1 MCRPFR
7 LPAAVWWV
15 AAIGLS
21 GCATTTVT
29 LNPAPQPPVCDAQA
43 DALIVWAT
51 RWRPDQKDVAERT
64 AAAAT
69 GIQSFFQRSGCFARH
84 EVRYVPDID
93 ETTRATPGAGAFSRV
108 VSIAVRELG
117 PTLQIGSSAG
127 LVEGGTV
134 VVLQVSEHLLGD
146 PPRTRNFTVHWRNGG
161 PGVIKGVATLVD
173 DLQAAL
179 AAGLGRSPPSR

>member
-1 MCRPFR
+1 MRRPFR

-29 LNPAPQPPVCDAQA
+29 LTPAPQPSVCDAQA

-51 RWRPDQKDVAERT
+51 RWRPDQKDVADRT
-64 AAAAT
+64 AAAAS
-69 GIQSFFQRSGCFARH
+69 GIQAFFRQSGCFARH
-84 EVRYVPDID
+84 EVRFVPDVD
-93 ETTRATPGAGAFSRV
+93 EAARTAPAAGAFSRV

-127 LVEGGTV
+127 LVEGGTE
-134 VVLQVSEHLLGD
+134 VVLQVSEHVLAD
-146 PPRTRNFTVHWRNGG
+146 PPRSRNFTVHWRHGG